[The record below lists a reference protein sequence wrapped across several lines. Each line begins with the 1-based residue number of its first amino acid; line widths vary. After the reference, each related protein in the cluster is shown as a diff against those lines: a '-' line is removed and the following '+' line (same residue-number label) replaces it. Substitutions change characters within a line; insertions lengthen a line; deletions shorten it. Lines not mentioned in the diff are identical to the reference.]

1 MSTVSPH
8 FNHYF
13 AQNEQNLIQDL
24 VDESIYQRGLEVL
37 YIPRSQDNVD
47 YLYNEDP
54 SQYYAS
60 FTKMAMWPA
69 FVDGFDGQEMMSM
82 FGDEFQKNATFIL
95 SKRKFS
101 EWQPDFTR
109 PREGDLV
116 YMPVTNAILE
126 IKFVEHESPFFEK
139 GKQYVYELKCEAF
152 EFSYE
157 DIQTGDPDF
166 DQLVQDHLDI
176 PNHESD
182 VEDYGDNDETDLDTA
197 DDIMFNPTNP
207 FGTR

>member
-1 MSTVSPH
+1 MPITSPH

-13 AQNEQNLIQDL
+13 AQNEQTLIQDL

-54 SQYYAS
+54 SQYYTS

-69 FVDGFDGQEMMSM
+69 FVDGFDGQELMTM

-95 SKRKFS
+95 SKRRFS
-101 EWQPDFTR
+101 EWQTLLSR
-109 PREGDLV
+109 PREGDLI

-139 GKQYVYELKCEAF
+139 GQQYVYELKCETF

-157 DIQTGDPDF
+157 QIQTGDVDF
-166 DQLVQDHLDI
+166 DQLITDHVDI
-176 PNHESD
+176 PNQD
-182 VEDYGDNDETDLDTA
+182 TQVEDYGDNDETELDTQ
-197 DDIMFNPTNP
+197 DDVTFDPNNP
-207 FGTR
+207 FGSR

>member
-1 MSTVSPH
+1 MPVVSPY

-13 AQNEQNLIQDL
+13 AQNEQTLIQDL
-24 VDESIYQRGLEVL
+24 VDESIFQRGIEVL
-37 YIPRSQDNVD
+37 YVPRSQDNVD

-54 SQYYAS
+54 SQYYNS
-60 FTKMAMWPA
+60 FTTMAMWPA
-69 FVDGFDGQEMMSM
+69 FVDGFDGQELMSM
-82 FGDEFQKNATFIL
+82 FGDEFQKSGTFVL

-101 EWQPDFTR
+101 EWQPDMTR

-157 DIQTGDPDF
+157 DIQTGDPDL
-166 DQLVQDHLDI
+166 DQLISDHVDI
-176 PNHESD
+176 PNHDSE
-182 VEDYGDNDETDLDTA
+182 VEDYGDNDETEMDTQ
-197 DDIMFNPTNP
+197 DNINFDPNNP